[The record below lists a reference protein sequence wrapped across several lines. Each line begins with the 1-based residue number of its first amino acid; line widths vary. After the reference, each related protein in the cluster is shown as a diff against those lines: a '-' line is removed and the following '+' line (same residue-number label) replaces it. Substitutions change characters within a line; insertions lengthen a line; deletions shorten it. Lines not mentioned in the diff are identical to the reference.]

1 MKCGGRH
8 LSQVPRYTGGGR
20 TIEVYENFNGPHVG
34 YNKKYFCKDAKKK
47 AVQHGRSE
55 RRAEAYPLGYVTGLS
70 DARTK
75 LADFFSILLVGGEVR
90 MKTGWMTAVVMIG
103 AVSMAGCVS
112 QTKYEEAMVDV
123 DSAKFELE
131 RTRTQKN
138 ALEQQ
143 VKTLK
148 DLNVKFGNEAQLAHD
163 ELERIQHGRDKERG
177 SVEGRTKELADRVKQ
192 LSFQNRAV
200 RQEYEDVKRHNE
212 TLKSLVARYQKELKD
227 QSRSVTGTPAPSV
240 PTPSAPSVAAPVP
253 PAMSPPQSIS
263 SSMNVNKA
271 SAGDMVLVLGLS
283 QDVADRIVTN
293 RPYRVKGELVAKN
306 VVPKDTFD
314 TIKERIS
321 VSP

>member
-1 MKCGGRH
+1 MKSRWM
-8 LSQVPRYTGGGR
+8 
-20 TIEVYENFNGPHVG
+20 VG
-34 YNKKYFCKDAKKK
+34 MA
-47 AVQHGRSE
+47 
-55 RRAEAYPLGYVTGLS
+55 L
-70 DARTK
+70 
-75 LADFFSILLVGGEVR
+75 
-90 MKTGWMTAVVMIG
+90 IG
-103 AVSMAGCVS
+103 VVSMVGCVS
-112 QTKYEEAMVDV
+112 QKKYEEAMIDV

-148 DLNVKFGNEAQLAHD
+148 ELNVKFGNEAQVSHD

-177 SVEGRTKELADRVKQ
+177 SVEGRTKELEERVKQ

-200 RQEYEDVKRHNE
+200 RNEYEDVKRHNE

-227 QSRSVTGTPAPSV
+227 QSRSVPGAPAPAVSSV
-240 PTPSAPSVAAPVP
+240 NPPPVGEGAPQATKAAPP
-253 PAMSPPQSIS
+253 MS

-271 SAGDMVLVLGLS
+271 SAADLVLVLGLPK
-283 QDVADRIVTN
+283 DMADRIVTN
-293 RPYRVKGELVAKN
+293 RPYRLKGELVAKK

-321 VSP
+321 VGP